1 MVVILPKLIMTR
13 LISDICV
20 TETIGF
26 LVNAT
31 LYVLVAVFGALAE
44 SPLTDNPFPPWLYTK
59 GDIEPS
65 NCFVLCTSN
74 SYRTIV
80 NIPIYR
86 YVPPIRRF
94 IHADNCTRNAVIGDW
109 KRCNCLTRVTK
120 LATAVGTGSNTYC
133 SPLAHAT
140 PKAI

>member
-44 SPLTDNPFPPWLYTK
+44 SPLTDNPFPPWLFAY
-59 GDIEPS
+59 G
-65 NCFVLCTSN
+65 N
-74 SYRTIV
+74 IV
-80 NIPIYR
+80 NVYR
-86 YVPPIRRF
+86 YSSGNFYRGHNIVY
-94 IHADNCTRNAVIGDW
+94 
-109 KRCNCLTRVTK
+109 LTK
-120 LATAVGTGSNTYC
+120 
-133 SPLAHAT
+133 
-140 PKAI
+140 I